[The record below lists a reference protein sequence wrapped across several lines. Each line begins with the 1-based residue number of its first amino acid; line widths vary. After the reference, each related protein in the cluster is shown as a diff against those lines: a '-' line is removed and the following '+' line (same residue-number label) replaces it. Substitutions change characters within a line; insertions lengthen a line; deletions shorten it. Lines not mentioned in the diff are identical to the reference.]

1 MDDFL
6 LCFVPLFVAVDAI
19 GVLPVFLGLTE
30 RLSPAQR
37 RRLIVQSVL
46 TATAVAFVFVVG
58 GSVLLRLLGI
68 TVADF
73 MVAGGALLFV
83 FSLTD
88 LIAPHKAQA
97 LESGSVGV
105 VPIGVPL
112 LAGPAVLTASVL
124 LADQYGRAP
133 VSAALVANML
143 LAGVVLALS
152 GPINRA
158 LGTSGA
164 RVIQRVTLLLLAAIA
179 VMTIRKGVEV
189 FLHGSAG
196 GPYG

>member
-189 FLHGSAG
+189 FLHGGAG

>member
-1 MDDFL
+1 MDDFW

-30 RLSPAQR
+30 RLTPAQR

-46 TATAVAFVFVVG
+46 TATAVAFVFILG

-88 LIAPHKAQA
+88 LISPHKPEV
-97 LESGSVGV
+97 LGSGSLGV

-124 LADQYGRAP
+124 LTDQYGRMP
-133 VSAALVANML
+133 VSVALAANMFV
-143 LAGVVLALS
+143 AGVVLALS

-164 RVIQRVTLLLLAAIA
+164 RVIQRVMLLLLAAIA
-179 VMTIRKGVEV
+179 VMTVRKGVEV
-189 FLHGSAG
+189 FLHGAAR

>member
-1 MDDFL
+1 MNNFL

-37 RRLIVQSVL
+37 QQLVVHSVL
-46 TATAVAFVFVVG
+46 TATVVAFLFALG
-58 GSVLLRLLGI
+58 GSLLLRLLGI

-88 LIAPHKAQA
+88 LILQHKPQP
-97 LESGSVGV
+97 LDSGSLGV

-112 LAGPAVLTASVL
+112 LAGPAVLTVSML
-124 LADQYGRAP
+124 LADQYGRAL
-133 VSAALVANML
+133 VSAALAANMV
-143 LAGVVLALS
+143 LAGVVLTLS
-152 GPINRA
+152 GPIHRA

-164 RVIQRVTLLLLAAIA
+164 RVVQRIMLLLLAAIA
-179 VMTIRKGVEV
+179 VMTMRKGVEV
-189 FLHGSAG
+189 FLHGGAG